1 MGAELGVS
9 RGRASSQMQYGLTL
23 LERLP
28 KLAAVFAAGEIDFW
42 VFTAIGYRTGLIVDA
57 GVLAGIDEMLARK
70 APQWNKLS
78 REKVAQLVDWL
89 VVDVDPEAVRVARQC
104 DVDRHIVVEPDQ
116 NGMAEI
122 WGSVRA
128 LDAAV
133 FDRRLDQRASTVCRD
148 DPRTQRQRRAD
159 ALAPADQT
167 AAPQPLQTAPP
178 TRSSFMCWPRRAR
191 SRASAKAGFLP
202 GYGALPAEAV
212 KDMARRAKIRPL
224 ILPQDWPAEPRYRPS
239 AALADVVRCR
249 DLTCRFPNCD
259 RPAEVCDIDHTVPYP
274 VGPTHPSNLKL
285 YCRIHRV
292 HKRLRQAK

>member
-1 MGAELGVS
+1 MFDELTRLGDAGLLDAMRDAQRAERAAIARRLLAAGRLCQRRLANLADDRGDWCVDDWEAVAAEVGAELGVS
-9 RGRASSQMQYGLTL
+9 RGRASSQMHYGLTL

-42 VFTAIGYRTGLIVDA
+42 VFAAIGYRTGLIVDT

-89 VVDVDPEAVRVARQC
+89 VIDVDPEAVRVARQC

-128 LDAAV
+128 PDAAV
-133 FDRRLDQRASTVCRD
+133 FDRRLDQLASTVCRD

-159 ALAPADQT
+159 AMAALAAGTATMACTCGSDSCPAAT
-167 AAPQPLQTAPP
+167 ADSSP

-191 SRASAKAGFLP
+191 SRARAP
-202 GYGALPAEAV
+202 
-212 KDMARRAKIRPL
+212 RRAF
-224 ILPQDWPAEPRYRPS
+224 
-239 AALADVVRCR
+239 C
-249 DLTCRFPNCD
+249 
-259 RPAEVCDIDHTVPYP
+259 P
-274 VGPTHPSNLKL
+274 VTAHCPP
-285 YCRIHRV
+285 
-292 HKRLRQAK
+292 KR

>member
-1 MGAELGVS
+1 MSAQWTRIVADAVRVDVVGTSARAGSGIYRGGDRLLGCSTS
-9 RGRASSQMQYGLTL
+9 RSVTC
-23 LERLP
+23 
-28 KLAAVFAAGEIDFW
+28 
-42 VFTAIGYRTGLIVDA
+42 TGLIVDA

-191 SRASAKAGFLP
+191 SRARAP
-202 GYGALPAEAV
+202 
-212 KDMARRAKIRPL
+212 RRAF
-224 ILPQDWPAEPRYRPS
+224 
-239 AALADVVRCR
+239 C
-249 DLTCRFPNCD
+249 
-259 RPAEVCDIDHTVPYP
+259 P
-274 VGPTHPSNLKL
+274 VTAHCPP
-285 YCRIHRV
+285 
-292 HKRLRQAK
+292 KR